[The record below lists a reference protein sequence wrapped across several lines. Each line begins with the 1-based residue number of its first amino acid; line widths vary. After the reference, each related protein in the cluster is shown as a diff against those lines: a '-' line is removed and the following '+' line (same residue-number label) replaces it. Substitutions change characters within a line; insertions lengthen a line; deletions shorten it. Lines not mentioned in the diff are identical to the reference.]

1 MIKPHSTSTNNVRKF
16 FVICLSSCFA
26 PMRMPTQGVCIFSGM
41 SYFTDP
47 RDNALSRIRAA
58 PPQPV
63 TGRYERTMTLCFW
76 LPATVHARA
85 HFRMDTKCAQ
95 CQCLP
100 RQLCICGGSLHWQ
113 LN

>member
-47 RDNALSRIRAA
+47 RDNALS
-58 PPQPV
+58 
-63 TGRYERTMTLCFW
+63 
-76 LPATVHARA
+76 
-85 HFRMDTKCAQ
+85 
-95 CQCLP
+95 
-100 RQLCICGGSLHWQ
+100 
-113 LN
+113 